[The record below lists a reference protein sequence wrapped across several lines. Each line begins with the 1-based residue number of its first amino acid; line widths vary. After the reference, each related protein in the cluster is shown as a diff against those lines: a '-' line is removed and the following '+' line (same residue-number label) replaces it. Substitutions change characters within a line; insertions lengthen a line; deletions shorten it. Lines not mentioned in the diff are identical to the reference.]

1 MSPRWRLFPTHFK
14 VSTIGTL
21 YIVATPIGNLE
32 DITLR
37 ALRVLKEA
45 DLIAAED
52 TRHTRKLLS
61 HFGIKTPLISYHAHN
76 QASRGPEL
84 IRRLTD
90 GENVALV
97 SDAGTPGFSDP
108 GADLVARAWE
118 AGVMVEAIPGPA
130 AGVAALSLS
139 GFKGDILFVGFL
151 PRGEGRRLKMFQALA
166 PEPRVI
172 IMYESPRRL
181 ARTLTEIAGT
191 MPHREVLVVREL
203 TKKFEETWRGQVA
216 DIARE
221 LQDIE
226 IRGECALVLSCPAA
240 AAMVPPADL
249 EGCLLKAAQESGLR
263 GRRLADQ
270 VAGDLKIPR
279 RQVYQTYLALKEQG
293 RVE

>member
-1 MSPRWRLFPTHFK
+1 MNPRWKLFPTPFK

-52 TRHTRKLLS
+52 TRHSRKLLS
-61 HFGIKTPLISYHAHN
+61 HFEIKTPLISYHAHN

-84 IRRLTD
+84 IRRLTA

-118 AGVMVEAIPGPA
+118 AGVRVEAIPGPA

-181 ARTLTEIAGT
+181 SRTLTEIAGT
-191 MPHREVLVVREL
+191 MPNREVLVVREL
-203 TKKFEETWRGQVA
+203 TKKFEETWRGKVS

-226 IRGECALVLSCPAA
+226 VRGECALVLSCPAA
-240 AAMVPPADL
+240 AAVVPPADL
-249 EGCLLKAAQESGLR
+249 EGCLLKTAEESGLR
-263 GRRLADQ
+263 GRRLADR
-270 VAGDLKIPR
+270 VAGDLKLPR

>member
-1 MSPRWRLFPTHFK
+1 M
-14 VSTIGTL
+14 
-21 YIVATPIGNLE
+21 
-32 DITLR
+32 
-37 ALRVLKEA
+37 
-45 DLIAAED
+45 
-52 TRHTRKLLS
+52 
-61 HFGIKTPLISYHAHN
+61 
-76 QASRGPEL
+76 
-84 IRRLTD
+84 IRRLQD

-118 AGVMVEAIPGPA
+118 AGVRVEAIPGPA

-172 IMYESPRRL
+172 ILYESPRRL
-181 ARTLTEIAGT
+181 SRTLTEIAGI
-191 MPHREVLVVREL
+191 MPNREVLVVREL
-203 TKKFEETWRGQVA
+203 TKKFEETWRGQVS
-216 DIARE
+216 DIARK

-240 AAMVPPADL
+240 AALVPPADL
-249 EGCLLKAAQESGLR
+249 EGCLLRTAAESGLR

-270 VAGDLKIPR
+270 VAGDLKVPR